1 MQGRHYPFSEQV
13 EHFRAAVRQMGPNAG
28 APERLGRCIFYVG
41 MGSND
46 YLNNYFMPNYYTTAQ
61 SYDPAAYAADL
72 LQEYSRQL
80 AALHA
85 LGARK
90 FVLAAVGDIGCI
102 PYELA
107 RISNNQDDD
116 DAAPSSDSGTGIS
129 ISLGGVG
136 LTVGGGGG
144 GGRTAA
150 ADAGRGAIYYR
161 GLLSMVKRLDGGGG
175 GGRMAG
181 ATVVYLDTVRTGRA
195 VAASAAAHGFEVLD
209 RGCCGVGR
217 NNGQITC
224 LPMQQPCG
232 DRSKY
237 VFWDAFHPT
246 EAANRIYAARAF
258 NSSAAAGDAYPI
270 NVSQLAAI

>member
-1 MQGRHYPFSEQV
+1 MAASPALVAAAAQQQQLVPCMYIFGDSLVDSGNNNNILSLARANYQPYGIDFSGAAPPGRFTNGLTVVDMLADMLGLRPPLIPAYAMAQPGDFARGLNFASGAAGIRPETGNNLGRHYPFSEQV

-28 APERLGRCIFYVG
+28 SPERLGRCIFYVG

-136 LTVGGGGG
+136 LTVG
-144 GGRTAA
+144 
-150 ADAGRGAIYYR
+150 
-161 GLLSMVKRLDGGGG
+161 
-175 GGRMAG
+175 
-181 ATVVYLDTVRTGRA
+181 
-195 VAASAAAHGFEVLD
+195 
-209 RGCCGVGR
+209 
-217 NNGQITC
+217 
-224 LPMQQPCG
+224 
-232 DRSKY
+232 
-237 VFWDAFHPT
+237 
-246 EAANRIYAARAF
+246 
-258 NSSAAAGDAYPI
+258 DAYPI